1 MPVRR
6 RPLTLQAPL
15 TPYQERLNKQ
25 DYTVCAYAF
34 SVTVVAVASYLSAFF
49 LDLNKERAEWEERR
63 GGKAPPQRPRKD
75 IPVSRIYLV
84 FYCLGSMYC
93 TYFVRLL
100 EFHA

>member
-25 DYTVCAYAF
+25 GYTVCAYAF
-34 SVTVVAVASYLSAFF
+34 SVIVVAVTSYLSAFF

-63 GGKAPPQRPRKD
+63 GGKAPSQRPRKD

-84 FYCLGSMYC
+84 FYCLGSMYG
-93 TYFVRLL
+93 TYFVRPL